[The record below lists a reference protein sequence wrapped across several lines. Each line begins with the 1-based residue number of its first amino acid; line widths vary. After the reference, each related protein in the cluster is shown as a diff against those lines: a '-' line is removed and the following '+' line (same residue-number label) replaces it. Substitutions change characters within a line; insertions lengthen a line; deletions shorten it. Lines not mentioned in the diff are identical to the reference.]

1 MEINLKAYELMGK
14 ISLSEGKESRKRLR
28 FVRSFLSQKS
38 KRRQAGRAI
47 HIFHSLSF
55 IFLFVI
61 GERNEREER
70 DRRAGLGRTRMRER
84 ERECG

>member
-1 MEINLKAYELMGK
+1 MEINLNAYELMGK

-70 DRRAGLGRTRMRER
+70 EIGGPDWEEHG
-84 ERECG
+84 